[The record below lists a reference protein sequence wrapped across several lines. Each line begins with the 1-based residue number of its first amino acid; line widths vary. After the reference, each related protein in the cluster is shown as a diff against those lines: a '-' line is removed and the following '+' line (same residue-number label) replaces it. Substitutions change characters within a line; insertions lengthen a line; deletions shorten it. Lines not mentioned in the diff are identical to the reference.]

1 MPLPTLTQTEWYAAD
16 IAARSED
23 HTLRTLDLE
32 FRQAQATAYAS
43 VNAASTA
50 AQHERAVAEQ
60 AVATMGGQQ
69 AAAQMAM
76 VQALNA
82 PAPAPSD
89 NELLLRFMQ
98 TRIGAG
104 ATSKDAANGAKADLA
119 AFKALTYKP
128 PSAPT

>member
-1 MPLPTLTQTEWYAAD
+1 MPLPTMTVTEWYAAD
-16 IAARSED
+16 IAARAADEA
-23 HTLRTLDLE
+23 LRTLDLE
-32 FRQAQATAYAS
+32 FRQAQATAYAG
-43 VNAASTA
+43 VQALSTA
-50 AQHERAVAEQ
+50 AQNARAEAEQ

-82 PAPAPSD
+82 PAPAATD